1 LLYYKRTEEYVRKKT
16 VKKGGEKGK
25 IKKKKLIGALMVSRS
40 KFFGPNEVTK
50 K

>member
-1 LLYYKRTEEYVRKKT
+1 MHILYYIINGQRNMSGKKA

-40 KFFGPNEVTK
+40 KFFGP
-50 K
+50 